1 MRWREMA
8 KELRPHMS
16 REVAFACDVLEREG
30 LRFAIDF
37 GTMNAIYIATNRWL
51 EKLDKEK

>member
-8 KELRPHMS
+8 KDLRLHLS

-51 EKLDKEK
+51 EKLDNEK